1 MVTNYIGDDYM
12 DNYNTRTIGILLKD
26 YFSETGDSL
35 ETFSKNTGISVG
47 FIKQLLEDRRHPS
60 TDPKNT
66 TIINKI
72 SDYTGDSFEDV
83 YNATVET
90 KRKIDEENA
99 RNWEKGAP
107 KRLEE
112 ERKIWELEELRL
124 ELERQREEQRKV
136 RELEQ
141 KAYAESLV
149 TKKGYEITV
158 LKEKE
163 PIKIYGDY
171 EMVKVGECSFIK
183 HDGCLYGVSYITK
196 IKEFDFMV
204 DDENNIVT
212 DRDIFFFNNRK
223 PLNIR

>member
-1 MVTNYIGDDYM
+1 M
-12 DNYNTRTIGILLKD
+12 DNYNTRTIGTLLKD

-35 ETFSKNTGISVG
+35 ETFSDNTGITVG
-47 FIKQLLEDRRHPS
+47 FIKQLLEDKRHPS

-90 KRKIDEENA
+90 KIKIDEEKA
-99 RNWEKGAP
+99 LQWEKDAQ

-112 ERKIWELEELRL
+112 ERVRLEKKRQLEEQL
-124 ELERQREEQRKV
+124 KV

-141 KAYAESLV
+141 KAYAESLI

-212 DRDIFFFNNRK
+212 DRDIFFFNKRK
-223 PLNIR
+223 PLKIR

>member
-1 MVTNYIGDDYM
+1 M
-12 DNYNTRTIGILLKD
+12 DNYNTRTIGTLLKEH
-26 YFSETGDSL
+26 FSETGDSL
-35 ETFSKNTGISVG
+35 ETFSKNTGITVG
-47 FIKQLLEDRRHPS
+47 FIKQLLEDNNHPS
-60 TDPKNT
+60 TSPKNT

-90 KRKIDEENA
+90 KRKIDEGRA
-99 RNWEKGAP
+99 LQWEKDAP
-107 KRLEE
+107 KRAEAERLMLEKERQLEE
-112 ERKIWELEELRL
+112 WS
-124 ELERQREEQRKV
+124 KV

-141 KAYAESLV
+141 KAYAESLI

-212 DRDIFFFNNRK
+212 DTDIFFFNPRKPRK
-223 PLNIR
+223 PLNIK

>member
-1 MVTNYIGDDYM
+1 M
-12 DNYNTRTIGILLKD
+12 DNYNTRTIGTLLKEH
-26 YFSETGDSL
+26 FSETGDSL

-99 RNWEKGAP
+99 LQWEKDAP

-112 ERKIWELEELRL
+112 ELKRLEVERLRL
-124 ELERQREEQRKV
+124 EEKRQLEERLKAS
-136 RELEQ
+136 ELEQ
-141 KAYAESLV
+141 KAYVESLI

-171 EMVKVGECSFIK
+171 EVVKVGECNFIK
-183 HDGCLYGVSYITK
+183 HDGCLFGVSYITK

-212 DRDIFFFNNRK
+212 DTDIFFFNPRKPRK

>member
-1 MVTNYIGDDYM
+1 M
-12 DNYNTRTIGILLKD
+12 DNYNTRTIGALLKD
-26 YFSETGDSL
+26 YFSETGENV
-35 ETFSKNTGISVG
+35 ETFSHNTGITTQ
-47 FIKQLLEDRRHPS
+47 FINQMIEDKRHPS
-60 TDPKNT
+60 TNPKNA

-90 KRKIDEENA
+90 KRKIDEEKA
-99 RNWEKGAP
+99 LQWEKGAP
-107 KRLEE
+107 KRAEAERLILEA
-112 ERKIWELEELRL
+112 
-124 ELERQREEQRKV
+124 ERQLEEQRKM

-141 KAYAESLV
+141 KAYAESLI

-171 EMVKVGECSFIK
+171 EMVKVGECNFIK

-212 DRDIFFFNNRK
+212 DRDIFFFDPRKPRK

>member
-1 MVTNYIGDDYM
+1 M
-12 DNYNTRTIGILLKD
+12 DNYNTRTIGTLLKD

-35 ETFSKNTGISVG
+35 ETFSDNTGITVG
-47 FIKQLLEDRRHPS
+47 FIKQLLEDKRHPS

-90 KRKIDEENA
+90 KIKIDEEKA
-99 RNWEKGAP
+99 RNWEKDAP
-107 KRLEE
+107 KRAEA
-112 ERKIWELEELRL
+112 ERLRL
-124 ELERQREEQRKV
+124 ERNRQTEERLKV
-136 RELEQ
+136 RELER
-141 KAYAESLV
+141 KAYAESLI

>member
-1 MVTNYIGDDYM
+1 M
-12 DNYNTRTIGILLKD
+12 DNYNTRTIGTLLKD

-35 ETFSKNTGISVG
+35 ETFSDNTGITVG
-47 FIKQLLEDRRHPS
+47 FIKQLLEDKRHPS

-90 KRKIDEENA
+90 KIKIDEEKA
-99 RNWEKGAP
+99 RNWEKGAQ
-107 KRLEE
+107 KRLEV
-112 ERKIWELEELRL
+112 ERLRL
-124 ELERQREEQRKV
+124 EEKRQLEERLKV
-136 RELEQ
+136 SELEQ
-141 KAYAESLV
+141 KAYAESLI

-212 DRDIFFFNNRK
+212 DRDIFFFNKRK

>member
-1 MVTNYIGDDYM
+1 M
-12 DNYNTRTIGILLKD
+12 DNYNTRTIGTLLKEH
-26 YFSETGDSL
+26 FSETGDSL
-35 ETFSKNTGISVG
+35 ETFSKNTGITVG
-47 FIKQLLEDRRHPS
+47 FIKQLLEDTRHPS

-99 RNWEKGAP
+99 LQWERDAP
-107 KRLEE
+107 KRAEE
-112 ERKIWELEELRL
+112 ERLWLEA
-124 ELERQREEQRKV
+124 ERQREEQRKM

-141 KAYAESLV
+141 KAYAESLI

-171 EMVKVGECSFIK
+171 EVVKVGECSFIK
-183 HDGCLYGVSYITK
+183 HDGCLYGVSYVTK

-223 PLNIR
+223 PLKIR

>member
-1 MVTNYIGDDYM
+1 M
-12 DNYNTRTIGILLKD
+12 DNYNTRTIGTLLKD

-35 ETFSKNTGISVG
+35 ETFSDNTGITVG
-47 FIKQLLEDRRHPS
+47 FIKQLLEDKRHPS

-90 KRKIDEENA
+90 KIKIDEEKA
-99 RNWEKGAP
+99 RNWEKGAQ
-107 KRLEE
+107 KRLEV
-112 ERKIWELEELRL
+112 ERLRL
-124 ELERQREEQRKV
+124 EEKRQLEERLKV
-136 RELEQ
+136 SELEQ
-141 KAYAESLV
+141 KAYAESLI

-171 EMVKVGECSFIK
+171 EMVKVGECSFVK

-212 DRDIFFFNNRK
+212 DRDIFFFNKRK

>member
-1 MVTNYIGDDYM
+1 M
-12 DNYNTRTIGILLKD
+12 DNYNTRTIGTLLKE
-26 YFSETGDSL
+26 YFSETGESL
-35 ETFSKNTGISVG
+35 ETFSENTGISIG
-47 FIKQLLEDRRHPS
+47 FIKQLLEDTRHPS

-72 SDYTGDSFEDV
+72 SAYTGDSFEDV
-83 YNATVET
+83 HIATVAT
-90 KRKIDEENA
+90 KRKIELEREEQWQ
-99 RNWEKGAP
+99 RDAP
-107 KRLEE
+107 KRAERERLRT
-112 ERKIWELEELRL
+112 ERKRILENHF
-124 ELERQREEQRKV
+124 KA

-141 KAYAESLV
+141 KAYAESLI

-212 DRDIFFFNNRK
+212 DTDIFFFDPRK
-223 PLNIR
+223 PRKPFNIK

>member
-1 MVTNYIGDDYM
+1 M
-12 DNYNTRTIGILLKD
+12 DNYNTRTIGTLIKD

-35 ETFSKNTGISVG
+35 ETFSDNTGITVG
-47 FIKQLLEDRRHPS
+47 FIKQLLEDKRHPS

-90 KRKIDEENA
+90 KIKIDEEKA
-99 RNWEKGAP
+99 RNWEKGAQ
-107 KRLEE
+107 KRLEV
-112 ERKIWELEELRL
+112 ERLRL
-124 ELERQREEQRKV
+124 EEKRQLEERLKV
-136 RELEQ
+136 SELEQ
-141 KAYAESLV
+141 KAYAESLI

-212 DRDIFFFNNRK
+212 DRDIFFFNKRK